1 MPHTVT
7 VNGVPTWY
15 DVRGDGEALVLLH
28 GGMTD
33 ARCFAGNLDGLAGH
47 FQVYLPERRG
57 HGHTPDVD
65 GPISHDLM
73 AEDMIAFIDTVIGAP
88 VHLAGYS
95 DGAVVALLLAHR
107 RPDLVRKL
115 VLISGVHD
123 HTGWLFTPEPGGEI
137 PEVITRAYAEV
148 APHPPEHLQVVAG
161 KLAESARDETLLSTA
176 ELAGISART
185 LVLAADDDI
194 ISLEHTLALYRG
206 IPTAELAVVPGTSH
220 ALLEEKPVLCR
231 EIVGEFLR
239 NEAVST
245 WIPIRRAG

>member
-1 MPHTVT
+1 MPDTVT

-15 DVRGDGEALVLLH
+15 DVRGDGEPLVLFH

-33 ARCFAGNLDGLAGH
+33 ARCFAGNLDALAEQ
-47 FQVYLPERRG
+47 FRLYLPERRG
-57 HGHTPDVD
+57 HGHTPDVE

-73 AEDMIAFIDTVIGAP
+73 AADMIEFIETVVGGP

-115 VLISGVHD
+115 VLISGAYD
-123 HTGWLFTPEPGGEI
+123 HSGWLMTPEPGGEI

-148 APHPPEHLQVVAG
+148 APHPPEHLQVVLA
-161 KLAESARDETLLSTA
+161 KLAASAAAEQLLTT
-176 ELAGISART
+176 EDLARIGVRT
-185 LVLAADDDI
+185 LVVAADDDI

-206 IPTAELAVVPGTSH
+206 IPDSELAVVPGTSH
-220 ALLEEKPVLCR
+220 ALLEEKPLRCR

-239 NEAVST
+239 DEAVPT